1 MRRYGRRGAGLMR
14 CSTRGDYGLRALIE
28 LADHYGQG
36 PLQCSEIALRRHVP
50 EQYLDQLL
58 TTLRK
63 AGFVRSQRGPAGG
76 HELARDPAEIPVYE
90 AIVALEGSLSPI
102 AWLDEP
108 ADRTDHPSSVRS
120 ARDMGAHPR
129 VHQRHP
135 RLLHNRR
142 PPREGTQGSSGEVS
156 DMTAPSRPRIADS
169 VLDLVGDT
177 PLVRLNRVVPE
188 GSATIYGKLES
199 MNPGGSVKDR
209 IALNMV
215 EEAERSGRLKPGAT
229 IIEPTSGNTGI
240 GLAMVAA
247 VKGYRLILTMPE
259 DMSVERRRL
268 FERYGAEVHLTPA
281 IEGMTGAVFAASQ
294 LAESESHVFV
304 PQQFENPANPDIHRR
319 TTAREILAATE
330 NRIDAFVAAVGT
342 GGTITGVGQVLR
354 EELGNSILIVAV
366 EPARSPVLSGGRPGL
381 SGIQGI
387 GASFVPGVLDREVYD
402 EVIRIEDKD
411 AFAMTARLTREEGLL
426 VGISAAANVVASLS
440 VAERLGKD
448 ARIVTILCDTGE
460 RYLSVDL

>member
-1 MRRYGRRGAGLMR
+1 
-14 CSTRGDYGLRALIE
+14 
-28 LADHYGQG
+28 
-36 PLQCSEIALRRHVP
+36 
-50 EQYLDQLL
+50 
-58 TTLRK
+58 
-63 AGFVRSQRGPAGG
+63 
-76 HELARDPAEIPVYE
+76 
-90 AIVALEGSLSPI
+90 
-102 AWLDEP
+102 
-108 ADRTDHPSSVRS
+108 
-120 ARDMGAHPR
+120 
-129 VHQRHP
+129 
-135 RLLHNRR
+135 
-142 PPREGTQGSSGEVS
+142 
-156 DMTAPSRPRIADS
+156 MTAPTRPRIAES
-169 VLDLVGDT
+169 ILDLVGGT
-177 PLVRLNRVVPE
+177 PLVRLNRIVPE
-188 GSATIYGKLES
+188 GSAAIYGKLES

-209 IALNMV
+209 IALAMI
-215 EEAERSGRLKPGAT
+215 EEAERSGALRPGAT

-294 LAESESHVFV
+294 LAETESDVFV
-304 PQQFENPANPDIHRR
+304 PQQFENPANPDVHRR
-319 TTAREILAATE
+319 TTAREILAATDG
-330 NRIDAFVAAVGT
+330 RIDAFVAAVGT

-354 EELGNSILIVAV
+354 EELGDRVQIVAV

-426 VGISAAANVVASLS
+426 VGISAAANVLASLS
-440 VAERLGKD
+440 VAERLGED